1 MKSIIDFVRNNR
13 YGVFMW
19 GSIVL
24 GTFLITGIIESL
36 PECVR
41 LSSEE
46 WVCTKAA
53 PNGLATQCNEYQRVV
68 K

>member
-1 MKSIIDFVRNNR
+1 MKNIIDFVRNNSSDM
-13 YGVFMW
+13 FLW
-19 GSIVL
+19 GSVL
-24 GTFLITGIIESL
+24 LAAVFFAELIITA